1 MSNEIKKTNHST
13 EQKNKQTVAS
23 FAFFA
28 ISFLGFLAMGLWLWF
43 GNIEESVT
51 GMGQL
56 VPEGKLRQ
64 VMSPIN
70 GAITKVYV
78 HENEEILKGQL
89 LMELD
94 PEPNEAE
101 RNSFTSQL
109 TYLQNEALVLKAATS
124 NESTNTDI
132 GINSSSSQTAWL
144 NASRSSYKAQVSAL
158 KMQIEKTKHLH
169 QQALEK
175 KNKLIQLLSVSE
187 NTLERYKKLNKE
199 GGITIV
205 ELNEYEQKTIDTRGE
220 LAAIE
225 EEVKAKEIELTQ
237 AGEQL
242 KQAEGEYKK
251 EILLRL
257 TDHERNILNLE
268 GEINKNQV
276 TRKRQSIY
284 APMNGIINEQLFH
297 GTGEVIAS
305 GQSLM
310 SIVPKSSKL
319 IAEVKVTNKDFSYIH
334 AGQRVSLMI
343 DAFPYQKFG
352 RLHGQV
358 VAISPSTIAAQPQ
371 DRDPTPH
378 YIVRIKSEKDFMQD
392 GKTIIP
398 LKAGMTLTADIIT
411 REKNVLSFF
420 TEPLNFSFDRAFRD
434 PSSRSE
440 KI

>member
-158 KMQIEKTKHLH
+158 KMQIEKTKHLR

-199 GGITIV
+199 GGI
-205 ELNEYEQKTIDTRGE
+205 
-220 LAAIE
+220 
-225 EEVKAKEIELTQ
+225 
-237 AGEQL
+237 
-242 KQAEGEYKK
+242 
-251 EILLRL
+251 
-257 TDHERNILNLE
+257 
-268 GEINKNQV
+268 
-276 TRKRQSIY
+276 
-284 APMNGIINEQLFH
+284 
-297 GTGEVIAS
+297 
-305 GQSLM
+305 
-310 SIVPKSSKL
+310 
-319 IAEVKVTNKDFSYIH
+319 
-334 AGQRVSLMI
+334 
-343 DAFPYQKFG
+343 
-352 RLHGQV
+352 
-358 VAISPSTIAAQPQ
+358 
-371 DRDPTPH
+371 
-378 YIVRIKSEKDFMQD
+378 
-392 GKTIIP
+392 
-398 LKAGMTLTADIIT
+398 
-411 REKNVLSFF
+411 
-420 TEPLNFSFDRAFRD
+420 
-434 PSSRSE
+434 
-440 KI
+440 

>member
-1 MSNEIKKTNHST
+1 
-13 EQKNKQTVAS
+13 
-23 FAFFA
+23 
-28 ISFLGFLAMGLWLWF
+28 MGLWLWL

-51 GMGQL
+51 GTGQL

-70 GAITKVYV
+70 GAISKVYV
-78 HENEEILKGQL
+78 RENEEVHKGQL

-94 PEPNEAE
+94 PEPIEAE

-109 TYLQNEALVLKAATS
+109 VYLQNEAMVLKAATS
-124 NESTNTDI
+124 NQNENPNSTSNRNSTD
-132 GINSSSSQTAWL
+132 SQTAWL
-144 NASRSSYKAQVSAL
+144 NASRSAYQAQVSAL
-158 KMQIEKTKHLH
+158 KMQIEKTKHLR

-175 KNKLIQLLSVSE
+175 KNKLTQLLSVSE
-187 NTLERYKKLNKE
+187 NTLERYKKLNQE

-237 AGEQL
+237 AQEQL
-242 KQAEGEYKK
+242 KQAEGDYKK

-257 TDHERNILNLE
+257 TDHERNILSLE

-276 TRKRQSIY
+276 NRKRQSIY

-310 SIVPKSSKL
+310 TIVPKSSKL
-319 IAEVKVTNKDFSYIH
+319 IAEVKVTNKDLSYIN

-434 PSSRSE
+434 PSSRAE
-440 KI
+440 KL